1 MEEKCFYI
9 ILLDFCMRWFWCHWK
24 IINGSYPTD
33 LGFRLLAGCKRHRC
47 YSLSFSAADEKVKN
61 GPELIR
67 MARLWSIAA
76 IVFRFCSIYTA
87 AASKNCLRYLER
99 MLRTLL
105 VHFYSRH
112 NSSFLCVLSL
122 YLINDWITMIRLWDT
137 VSTKKHPELSKKI
150 VILHPFLPIT
160 ATSPQRPLSS
170 VLKVAVMARF
180 DCKKKW
186 ETPNIKRWCTVARV
200 TQGT

>member
-47 YSLSFSAADEKVKN
+47 YSLSFSAADEKVKSECCE
-61 GPELIR
+61 PY
-67 MARLWSIAA
+67 S
-76 IVFRFCSIYTA
+76 FCH
-87 AASKNCLRYLER
+87 
-99 MLRTLL
+99 